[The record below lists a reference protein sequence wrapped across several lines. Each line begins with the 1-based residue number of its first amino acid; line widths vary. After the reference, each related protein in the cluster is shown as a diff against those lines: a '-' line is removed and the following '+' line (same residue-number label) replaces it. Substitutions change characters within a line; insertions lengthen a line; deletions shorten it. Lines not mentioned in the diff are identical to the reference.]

1 MASDH
6 AYTPA
11 PAPPPSPRLPPPP
24 SSPHPSHL
32 QAPQISPRRFAVQ
45 PPLLNTTLAPPQP
58 SGPAYL
64 HGSTPVTASS
74 LSLPFSP
81 SLTPSTYAPS
91 PVAAASPMAMRGSGP
106 AAPYNPQQ
114 WSRGGSV
121 NGQHLQHSQV
131 SAPSRLHDVTGME
144 GIHNL
149 SSSLSSDVLVL
160 CNVVDPVDRLS
171 LFSLLHPLPKH
182 ATNPVSSTPWH
193 CTFPLHYRGAERVK
207 ACDANGTSLD
217 AFPPTSIFAWAEPKH
232 LAVPEHQQHF
242 VASALRQHVSTSSP
256 SSTAHQQ
263 SVLCATHL
271 RLPQS
276 AHFHGYT
283 LECDQRNI
291 KPTVPTPTTKK
302 RSWSFLVPRQ
312 TDCQVQPFVL

>member
-1 MASDH
+1 MTNTAGRLLCCSIRCHPFAPAAGPILFWATTETRATDQPQLVAMASEH
-6 AYTPA
+6 LYTPAPA

-64 HGSTPVTASS
+64 QGTTPVTASS

-91 PVAAASPMAMRGSGP
+91 PVAAASPMAMRASGP

-149 SSSLSSDVLVL
+149 SSSHTLVPCSRFRRPTFL
-160 CNVVDPVDRLS
+160 V
-171 LFSLLHPLPKH
+171 SLLLHLQKPCNKSCVENAMALCI
-182 ATNPVSSTPWH
+182 SS
-193 CTFPLHYRGAERVK
+193 
-207 ACDANGTSLD
+207 SL
-217 AFPPTSIFAWAEPKH
+217 ARRWTREN
-232 LAVPEHQQHF
+232 V
-242 VASALRQHVSTSSP
+242 
-256 SSTAHQQ
+256 
-263 SVLCATHL
+263 
-271 RLPQS
+271 
-276 AHFHGYT
+276 
-283 LECDQRNI
+283 
-291 KPTVPTPTTKK
+291 
-302 RSWSFLVPRQ
+302 
-312 TDCQVQPFVL
+312 

>member
-1 MASDH
+1 MASEH
-6 AYTPA
+6 LYTPA

-64 HGSTPVTASS
+64 QGSTPVTASS

-144 GIHNL
+144 GTYNFSSSSSSHTLVLCSRFHRPAFLVSLLVRLQKHATNKRRVEHIMAL
-149 SSSLSSDVLVL
+149 CISSSLSRRWTRE
-160 CNVVDPVDRLS
+160 NV
-171 LFSLLHPLPKH
+171 
-182 ATNPVSSTPWH
+182 
-193 CTFPLHYRGAERVK
+193 
-207 ACDANGTSLD
+207 
-217 AFPPTSIFAWAEPKH
+217 
-232 LAVPEHQQHF
+232 
-242 VASALRQHVSTSSP
+242 
-256 SSTAHQQ
+256 
-263 SVLCATHL
+263 
-271 RLPQS
+271 
-276 AHFHGYT
+276 
-283 LECDQRNI
+283 
-291 KPTVPTPTTKK
+291 
-302 RSWSFLVPRQ
+302 
-312 TDCQVQPFVL
+312 